1 MKKMEGFLQNKGF
14 CDTDEKHNIRLSILG
29 GQLYDMAD
37 CSIRVKLSY
46 MFEYPTCQ
54 DIPIEYSSC
63 NEAKIIT
70 KEYVDDFMTKNDTNI
85 ILEDWNKSFEISK
98 KYGLDNTYLFYR
110 NKTKEYLLKNSNEI
124 DFEQNSQGEIF
135 KYLLTFDSFNE
146 LTKLK
151 DIYFEDKDKKIFY
164 NEEIIINIK
173 GKLRLSYDKDE
184 SEEFLREINADYPSK
199 TYGIIESKFISISFQ
214 GKLFLCNFLYIK
226 RHDEKNKKEL
236 IYFFGYIGNKA
247 VFTQSYLDNK
257 KRNEKWLKVHFSN
270 IIPINN
276 LVISGPYDIDNLS
289 LTFLNKNYDDSDLY
303 RIYKKQNVAKLI
315 KDEDI

>member
-1 MKKMEGFLQNKGF
+1 MFKYIYNKFLFLFIFFPINNASNILSGIKSLNNFLYLSRYKKYYKQNKTNSCSLIDGSDCYF
-14 CDTDEKHNIRLSILG
+14 TEMKY
-29 GQLYDMAD
+29 LY
-37 CSIRVKLSY
+37 SY
-46 MFEYPTCQ
+46 N
-54 DIPIEYSSC
+54 DI
-63 NEAKIIT
+63 N
-70 KEYVDDFMTKNDTNI
+70 DDKNI

-303 RIYKKQNVAKLI
+303 KSYKKQNFAKLI